1 MERIALMVQCA
12 DGTHYA
18 GKGCMDTAGN
28 KGDSATSKAQA
39 LFFGWSPNSHQ
50 LTHALQPLHLVGAI
64 KAFVIGS
71 SLDSPLPCIRSE
83 QAVSDHPVRAGPRFS
98 RATEQR
104 DEVLADQAL
113 PLQATLVVIIHDSAV
128 VEEDHESSRHCSLP
142 LSLSYVVD
150 RQRSHKER

>member
-28 KGDSATSKAQA
+28 KGDSATSKEQA
-39 LFFGWSPNSHQ
+39 LLFGWSPDSHE
-50 LTHALQPLHLVGAI
+50 LAHPPQPLLLVGAI
-64 KAFVIGS
+64 KAVVIGS
-71 SLDSPLPCIRSE
+71 SLDAPSPGSRLE
-83 QAVSDHPVRAGPRFS
+83 EAVSDHPVRAEPRVS

-104 DEVLADQAL
+104 GEELADQAL
-113 PLQATLVVIIHDSAV
+113 PLQATLVVIIHDSAII
-128 VEEDHESSRHCSLP
+128 EEDHESNRHCSFP
-142 LSLSYVVD
+142 LSLSHVVD